1 MKTTN
6 FITLPDGRKLA
17 YAEFGDPGG
26 HPVIYFHGNV
36 SSRLEPLLL
45 GDELISQSGLR
56 LIAPDR
62 PGMGQSDFQ
71 PNHGFSDYP
80 KDIVCLADTLGLDK
94 FSIVGIS
101 GGGGYVSACAAKI
114 PDRLINAVIISGAW
128 YIMDSL
134 ADLPLLNRW
143 IFTLARRFPLLYR
156 GLLKLMLPLY
166 KGDPAKVLATF
177 KQQMSAAD
185 YAVLKPSHQIEA
197 YCKSIIEAMHQGTKG
212 TAWDVQLYLRP
223 WDFKIEEIQI
233 PMTFFHGEQDKTIP
247 ISLAKRYID
256 RLPTA
261 KLYSY
266 PDEGHISIVI
276 NQFEA
281 IVQALK
287 SDRTGY

>member
-6 FITLPDGRKLA
+6 FITLPDGRRLA
-17 YAEFGDPGG
+17 YAEFGKPDGY
-26 HPVIYFHGNV
+26 PVIHFHGNV

-71 PNHGFSDYP
+71 PNRGFADYP
-80 KDIVCLADTLGLDK
+80 KDIVFLADTLGLDK
-94 FSIVGIS
+94 FSILGIS

-114 PDRLINAVIISGAW
+114 PDRLINAVIVSGAW

-143 IFTLARRFPLLYR
+143 IFTLARIFPLLYR
-156 GLLKLMLPLY
+156 GVFKLMLPFY
-166 KGDPAKVLATF
+166 KGDPAKILATF
-177 KQQMSAAD
+177 KKQFPAAD
-185 YAVLKPSHQIEA
+185 YAVLKLPHRIEA
-197 YCKSIIEAMHQGTKG
+197 YCKSSIEAMYQGTKG
-212 TAWDVQLYLRP
+212 PAWDVQLYLRP

-233 PMTFFHGEQDKTIP
+233 PLKFFHGEQDKTVP
-247 ISLAKRYID
+247 IALAKRYID

-261 KLYSY
+261 KLITY
-266 PDEGHISIVI
+266 PKEGHISIVV

-281 IVQALK
+281 IVHALK
-287 SDRTGY
+287 DEISN

>member
-17 YAEFGDPGG
+17 YAEYGKPDGY
-26 HPVIYFHGNV
+26 PVIHFHGNV

-45 GDELISQSGLR
+45 GDELISQYGLR

-80 KDIVCLADTLGLDK
+80 KDILFLADTLGLDK
-94 FSIVGIS
+94 FSILGIS
-101 GGGGYVSACAAKI
+101 GGGGYVSACAVKI
-114 PDRLINAVIISGAW
+114 PDRLINAVVVSGAW

-134 ADLPLLNRW
+134 ADLPMFNRW
-143 IFTLARRFPLLYR
+143 IYTLARRFPLLYR
-156 GLLKLMLPLY
+156 GLLKLTLPFY
-166 KGDPAKVLATF
+166 KGDPAKILATL
-177 KQQMSAAD
+177 KKQMSAAD
-185 YAVLKPSHQIEA
+185 YAVLKMPHRIEA
-197 YCKSIIEAMHQGTKG
+197 YCKSTVEAMHQGTKG
-212 TAWDVQLYLRP
+212 PAWDIQLYLRP

-233 PMTFFHGEQDKTIP
+233 PVQFFHGGQDKTLP
-247 ISLAKRYID
+247 ISIAKRSID

-261 KLYSY
+261 RLFSY
-266 PDEGHISIVI
+266 PDEGHVSVGV
-276 NQFEA
+276 NQFKA

-287 SDRTGY
+287 EEQ